1 MTAPPLPNGGRQFP
15 NWPLI
20 AFVLFYQPQC
30 SGCLLKIL
38 LDGSL
43 SGTAAARESG
53 EERSDFK
60 NKLILRRCTLKVK
73 MDACALV

>member
-1 MTAPPLPNGGRQFP
+1 MTAPPLPNGGRHFP

-43 SGTAAARESG
+43 SGTPAAQESG
-53 EERSDFK
+53 EERSDLK
-60 NKLILRRCTLKVK
+60 KQLILTRCTLKVI

>member
-43 SGTAAARESG
+43 SGTAAAGVWGREV
-53 EERSDFK
+53 RFK
-60 NKLILRRCTLKVK
+60 NKLILRCTLKVK